1 MTETKRNRIGFI
13 GAGRMATALAKGFLA
28 QNAAKAENML
38 ACDVWPASRDSFTKE
53 TGVECL
59 AESLPVIQ
67 KSDVLFLAVKPQ
79 VLKEVTPEIS
89 RNSDSEQLIVSIA
102 AGVTL
107 SDLGRSLGD
116 HRQLIRVMPN
126 TPCLVGAGAAGMAAS
141 ESVSAE
147 DRQFIRG
154 LMETVGVCFELPE
167 KQLDAITGLSGS
179 GPAYVFQMIE
189 AMSDGAV
196 MMGLQRDIA
205 LQLAAQTIL
214 GAAKMSLE
222 TGQHPGQLKDGVTSP
237 GGTTIAGIA
246 ALERGGFRAAVIDAI
261 EAGTLRSRELAG
273 NK

>member
-1 MTETKRNRIGFI
+1 MTDTKRNRIGFI

-28 QNAAKAENML
+28 QNAAKAEKML
-38 ACDVWPASRDSFTKE
+38 ACDVWPASREAFTKE

-79 VLKEVTPEIS
+79 VLKSYPRIS

-126 TPCLVGAGAAGMAAS
+126 TPSLVGAGAAGMASS

-154 LMETVGVCFELPE
+154 LLETVGVCHELPE
-167 KQLDAITGLSGS
+167 KQLDVITGLSGS
-179 GPAYVFQMIE
+179 GPAYVFQLIE

-205 LQLAAQTIL
+205 LQLAAQTVL

-222 TGQHPGQLKDGVTSP
+222 TGLHPGQLKDGVTSP

-261 EAGTLRSRELAG
+261 EAGTLRSQELAG